1 MTTSRFSLDEL
12 LAMQEAS
19 KYMQKPIR
27 CPNWITKEDADKI
40 MAESE
45 SLKHGLEGLFK
56 RGILFV
62 NECGAVRDEMLDL
75 SYKLQLHQ
83 EGAAESIMA
92 DNQGKMWDNYHS
104 LNQREINSMMNKGL
118 KFQHDEI
125 LFHDVLTSES

>member
-1 MTTSRFSLDEL
+1 MTTSRFSLDEI

-19 KYMQKPIR
+19 KYMQQPIR
-27 CPNWITKEDADKI
+27 CPNWISQDDADKI
-40 MAESE
+40 MAEGDSF
-45 SLKHGLEGLFK
+45 KRGLQGLFK

-62 NECGAVRDEMLDL
+62 NESGAVRDEMLDL

-83 EGAAESIMA
+83 EGIAESIMA
-92 DNQGKMWDNYHS
+92 DNQGKMWDDYHT
-104 LNQREINSMMNKGL
+104 LNQREINSMMSKGL

>member
-1 MTTSRFSLDEL
+1 MPTSRFSLDEI

-45 SLKHGLEGLFK
+45 SLKRGLEGLFK

-62 NECGAVRDEMLDL
+62 NESGAVRDEMLDL

-83 EGAAESIMA
+83 EGTAESIMA
-92 DNQGKMWDNYHS
+92 DNQGKMWNDYHS
-104 LNQREINSMMNKGL
+104 LNQREINSMMSKGL
-118 KFQHDEI
+118 KFQHDDI
-125 LFHDVLTSES
+125 LFHDVLASE